1 MRERDRDRD
10 REIDLPAWITNY
22 VNKIL
27 LKRQFTIGCVELR
40 KSGRDGEALKRS
52 KMVQTLLF

>member
-22 VNKIL
+22 VNKKFIEETVYNRVCRV
-27 LKRQFTIGCVELR
+27 KEIR
-40 KSGRDGEALKRS
+40 
-52 KMVQTLLF
+52 

>member
-22 VNKIL
+22 VNKKFIEEKHNECL
-27 LKRQFTIGCVELR
+27 YIMDNHKF
-40 KSGRDGEALKRS
+40 
-52 KMVQTLLF
+52 